1 MKAYLKYNDTGQIC
15 PEFSAFIKERIYLKN
30 VSPRTVEWYQQSF
43 AWLSKFP
50 LTEDGMKDFVIS
62 MREAGLKPISCNN
75 RIRVANAYFAW
86 AGIPLKISRLK
97 EEQKQLPT
105 FSDRQVAA
113 ILAYKPKGRCQL
125 RLHTLVCTMFDTGVR
140 ISEALALKRPDVDF
154 DNMLLSV
161 KGKGGKQRLVP
172 FSMEL
177 RRILWRYT
185 QKATTDLLF
194 ATRDGKPLGRRV
206 VLRDFKLLCGRLGF
220 TPPERSLHATRHTFA
235 STYIKRGG
243 SQFHLMKILGHS
255 SLEMTKKYVN
265 LQTEDLQAVHNGL
278 SLLSR

>member
-1 MKAYLKYNDTGQIC
+1 MRTCLESD
-15 PEFSAFIKERIYLKN
+15 AFIKERIYLKN
-30 VSPRTVEWYQQSF
+30 VSPRTVEWYRQSF

-50 LTEDGMKDFVIS
+50 LTENGVKDFVIA
-62 MREAGLKPISCNN
+62 MRKAGLKPISCNN

-86 AGIPLKISRLK
+86 AKLPLKISRLK
-97 EEQKQLPT
+97 EDEKQLPT
-105 FSDRQVAA
+105 FSDKQVAS
-113 ILAYKPKGRCQL
+113 IHGYKPKGRCQL
-125 RLHTLVCTMFDTGVR
+125 RLYTLVCTLFDTGVR
-140 ISEALALKRPDVDF
+140 ISEALSVKRPDVDF
-154 DNMLLSV
+154 DNMLLNV
-161 KGKGGKQRLVP
+161 KGKGGKHRLVP

-177 RRILWRYT
+177 RRLLWRYC
-185 QKATTDLLF
+185 QKADTELLF

-220 TPPERSLHATRHTFA
+220 TPPERSLHAIRHTFA

-255 SLEMTKKYVN
+255 SLEMTKKYIH

-278 SLLSR
+278 SILSR